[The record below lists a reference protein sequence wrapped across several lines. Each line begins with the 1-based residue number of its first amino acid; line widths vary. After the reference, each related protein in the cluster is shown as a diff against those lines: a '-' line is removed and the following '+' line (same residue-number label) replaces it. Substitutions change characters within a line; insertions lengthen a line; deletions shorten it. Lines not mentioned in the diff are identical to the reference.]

1 MANEAILEREVDFP
15 GKACTLSA
23 YIAEPQ
29 DGPAPLPA
37 VIVVQEWWGLNDH
50 IRDVARRFAREG
62 YVAVAPDLYSRQGHK
77 VANDPNTAAELMG
90 GLQQADGIEDLRTT
104 AAWIR
109 NQRRTRSSKMG
120 IIGFCMG
127 GSYALLLPC
136 ESKELSAAAPFYG
149 EIPPDNKIREL
160 SCPVFYAY
168 DTNDGWINRSDVDRL
183 QKALREFGKQG
194 AVKLYPG
201 CSHGFFNDTRA
212 DVYNAEAAR
221 DAWQQV
227 LQLFSANL
235 KA

>member
-1 MANEAILEREVDFP
+1 MRCSIDSYLIDVLMPDLVGHDRR
-15 GKACTLSA
+15 
-23 YIAEPQ
+23 
-29 DGPAPLPA
+29 PAAFLVYLFLQRHSRP
-37 VIVVQEWWGLNDH
+37 N
-50 IRDVARRFAREG
+50 RRGE
-62 YVAVAPDLYSRQGHK
+62 VAVSLQTIATRTGLSKSTVQSAIRHLKRRRLLDPDLK
-77 VANDPNTAAELMG
+77 
-90 GLQQADGIEDLRTT
+90 TT

-109 NQRRTRSSKMG
+109 DQKRARSSKMG

-136 ESKELSAAAPFYG
+136 ESKELAAAAPFYG
-149 EIPPDNKIREL
+149 EIPSDNKIREL

-194 AVKLYPG
+194 TVKLYPG
-201 CSHGFFNDTRA
+201 CSHGFFNDTRP

-221 DAWQQV
+221 DAWHQV

-235 KA
+235 QG

>member
-1 MANEAILEREVDFP
+1 
-15 GKACTLSA
+15 
-23 YIAEPQ
+23 
-29 DGPAPLPA
+29 
-37 VIVVQEWWGLNDH
+37 
-50 IRDVARRFAREG
+50 
-62 YVAVAPDLYSRQGHK
+62 
-77 VANDPNTAAELMG
+77 
-90 GLQQADGIEDLRTT
+90 
-104 AAWIR
+104 
-109 NQRRTRSSKMG
+109 
-120 IIGFCMG
+120 
-127 GSYALLLPC
+127 LPC

-149 EIPPDNKIREL
+149 EIPPDSKIREL

-201 CSHGFFNDTRA
+201 CSHGFFNDTRP

-227 LQLFSANL
+227 RQLFSANL